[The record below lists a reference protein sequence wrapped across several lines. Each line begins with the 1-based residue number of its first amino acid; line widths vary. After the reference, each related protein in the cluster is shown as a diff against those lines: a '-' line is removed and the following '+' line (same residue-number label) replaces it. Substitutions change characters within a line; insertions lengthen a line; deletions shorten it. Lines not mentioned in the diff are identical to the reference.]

1 MANAQNSPIGKL
13 AKIEHGRIRNG
24 ASPVEGDARSTK
36 LALRQ
41 PAIGFRLKRR
51 G

>member
-1 MANAQNSPIGKL
+1 MANAQNSPIGKQ
-13 AKIEHGRIRNG
+13 IEHGRIRNA
-24 ASPVEGDARSTK
+24 ASPVEEHARSTK